1 MMYSYSKEVKKL
13 LLFICIGPP
22 GCGKTFIGVK
32 IVQLLLSLRPKLN
45 KPILLLTYKNH
56 ALDEFLKHV
65 LKFCEEGDLVRIG
78 GRSKEP
84 DLEPCNLQ
92 SIMKSMAEKKLF
104 SKSLSDEIRGTRQII
119 EFLESDIKRKSFSF
133 NSKGY
138 LTKDGLI
145 RDLTDGQLRSFL
157 LQINLRESHS
167 VYKVDDKKIDR
178 SWIEDAIDD
187 VSKRYGSLRSCLL
200 ESNPIFQRNDQNA
213 DLCYY
218 IFTRALEA
226 WLPDRQELWR
236 MKELQTAFIRQ
247 NIETKS
253 SDDEADDDDG
263 CSDKDSEDEDYV
275 NQLLEARMVSD
286 GKDNHNEKERRKS
299 GLVLFP
305 KSCTRDEEEILI
317 ETTDFPSNLEASP
330 AILTTENLWNLDK
343 VRRWQF
349 LYCILEEKASSITET
364 FNHLLYDL
372 QDLKLCKQE
381 LEMSK
386 KIDILSTKKIIG
398 MTITGASINHDLL
411 HAVSPSVV
419 IVEEAAEILE
429 PSLLAALTSSTE
441 HLILIGDH
449 KQLRPQVNTYELC
462 RNFQFDVSMMERL
475 VESKFPFKFLRKQ
488 NRMRPEFSELLRD
501 IYPDLEDNLTLVSEN
516 KPLKCI
522 QKSMFFWNHEDPEK
536 KDRTYTNIKEAER
549 VVALAIY
556 LLSNGCTPSEITVL
570 AAYLGQTKLL
580 RKMLKQEKRNRPEL
594 FLDIETIESEDGED
608 DENVKI
614 ESSIQVQTID
624 MYQGDENKYVL
635 ISLVR
640 SNRHGAIGFLKEMN
654 RRCVAQSRAKCGMY
668 FVGNLTTLAESRG
681 SCWHKFITTIID
693 LGCADYALPLQCSK
707 HGEQSKYKAV
717 NAESIYEIINNP
729 THLCNRPCGKLYPCE
744 IPQHS
749 CKKPCFPQH
758 QHENCPAT
766 VLDKF
771 PECGHT
777 CNRKCRKKI
786 SEYICKTDVGVTL
799 SCGHGVR
806 KECHQRTCDILCFV
820 PVSDTFP
827 RCGHKA
833 KRQCRTKI
841 GDLSCEH
848 QCEEMNSCG
857 NHRCKQKCGKTHGH
871 DHCPELIDYK
881 FTKCGHP
888 SPTKKKC
895 SEEISASCNK
905 LVYFIGKCEHHIEKK
920 CHENE
925 SDVKCPVVP
934 CGKMRSCGHPCN
946 NACGDDC
953 DQGDCQHCK
962 ATHTKKLSGFKKAAK
977 KRVRQLEA
985 KITKKHIPTF
995 IVEEIHRTE
1004 PTAAEYMKVQD
1015 QVTKFIQPCHS
1026 WFPAITKIEKVTNL
1040 VLEKKFEEA
1049 KSRSFGSYIDTKFHG
1064 TSDEGVKGITENGFK
1079 LPDENPA
1086 DGKRGMFGQG
1096 IYFATDSSKS
1106 AQIIYTK
1113 GSSKLL
1119 LCQVIL
1125 GNSMVVHKANNQLN
1139 KKKLQEK
1146 KFDSIYAPRG
1156 CAVKNDEFVIFD
1168 PDQALPEY
1176 VIHFSASNNA
1186 LPAFPKAPTSTP
1198 FSVTKI
1204 KASRTVNFDD
1214 PYEMYYSFAE
1224 SHYRRMASK
1233 ERSPS
1238 LRPGNSE
1245 ITSIDIVINK
1255 DLEGKFEATKR
1266 YFKQEGISDDE
1277 ILAYH
1282 GTDPANIDSILK
1294 DNLQLIHAKR
1304 QVYGRGNY
1312 FSEFPSISLRYGKGL
1327 LLCRI
1332 LPGKEF
1338 VDSTLNVDIPE
1349 GFNSKKV
1356 RPQEDNSGASVTNL
1370 SGEMIIIENSDQI
1383 LPFFVIH
1390 LASRPVDDI

>member
-1 MMYSYSKEVKKL
+1 ML
-13 LLFICIGPP
+13 LLFICSGPP

-32 IVQLLLSLRPKLN
+32 IVQLLLSLDPELD

-56 ALDEFLKHV
+56 ALDEFLKHM
-65 LKFCEEGDLVRIG
+65 LKFCDKGDLVRIG

-92 SIMKSMAEKKLF
+92 SIMKSMAASKLF

-119 EFLESDIKRKSFSF
+119 EFLESKIKTESFSF
-133 NSKGY
+133 DSKSY
-138 LTKDGLI
+138 LTKSSLI
-145 RDLTDGQLRSFL
+145 DELKEEQLRSL
-157 LQINLRESHS
+157 LLDVNWRESHL
-167 VYKVDDKKIDR
+167 VYKMDGRKVDR
-178 SWIEDAIDD
+178 SFIEYAIDD
-187 VSKRYGSLRSCLL
+187 ISKRYGSLKSCLL
-200 ESNPIFQRNDQNA
+200 KWNTIFHKNDQNA
-213 DLCYY
+213 KLCFD

-226 WLPDRQELWR
+226 WLPDTQELRR
-236 MKELQTAFIRQ
+236 MKELQAAFVRQ
-247 NIETKS
+247 DIETEL
-253 SDDEADDDDG
+253 SDDEADDDDAS
-263 CSDKDSEDEDYV
+263 SDKDSEDEDYV

-286 GKDNHNEKERRKS
+286 DKGYHEEKEKKKS

-305 KSCTRDEEEILI
+305 QSHMWVRKEILI
-317 ETTDFPSNLEASP
+317 ETSDFPNNLVASP
-330 AILTTENLWNLDK
+330 AIRMTENLWNLDK
-343 VRRWQF
+343 IQRWQF
-349 LYCILEEKASSITET
+349 LYYILEEKASRISET
-364 FNHLLYDL
+364 FDDLLDELRY
-372 QDLKLCKQE
+372 LKRCKQE
-381 LEMSK
+381 LEMNK
-386 KIDILSTKKIIG
+386 KIQILSGKKIIG

-411 HAVSPSVV
+411 HAVGPSVV

-449 KQLRPQVNTYELC
+449 KQLRPQVDTYDLC

-475 VESKFPFKFLRKQ
+475 IESEFPFKSLRKQ

-501 IYPDLEDNLTLVSEN
+501 IYPNLEDNISSVSKN

-522 QKSMFFWNHEDPEK
+522 AKSMFFWNHEDPEK

-549 VVALAIY
+549 VVALTMY
-556 LLSNGCTPSEITVL
+556 LLNNGCSPSDITVL

-580 RKMLKQEKRNRPEL
+580 RKMLKRKQTNHPEL
-594 FLDIETIESEDGED
+594 FQDIEKIEPEDED
-608 DENVKI
+608 DDVKVKI
-614 ESSIQVQTID
+614 NSSIQVQTID

-640 SNRHGAIGFLKEMN
+640 SNRRGAIGFLKEMN

-668 FVGNLTTLAESRG
+668 FVGNLTTLAESKG
-681 SCWHKFITTIID
+681 SCWYKFITTIID
-693 LGCADYALPLQCSK
+693 LGCAGYALPLQCSK
-707 HGEQSKYKAV
+707 HGKLSRYEAV
-717 NAESIYEIINNP
+717 NAESIYEVINNP
-729 THLCNRPCGKLYPCE
+729 THLCNRPCGELYPCK
-744 IPQHS
+744 ISQHS

-758 QHENCPAT
+758 QHERCPET

-777 CNRKCRKKI
+777 FKRKCPEDI
-786 SEYICKTDVGVTL
+786 FEYACKTEVGVTL
-799 SCGHGVR
+799 PCGHGVR

-827 RCGHKA
+827 RCGHKTE
-833 KRQCRTKI
+833 RQCRTKI
-841 GDLSCEH
+841 EDISCDH
-848 QCEEMNSCG
+848 QCEEINSCG

-871 DHCPELIDYK
+871 DQCPELVDYK

-888 SPTKKKC
+888 SSTKKKC
-895 SEEISASCNK
+895 FEEIPMNCEK
-905 LVYFIGKCEHHIEKK
+905 LVYFIGKCEHQIEKK
-920 CHENE
+920 CYENE
-925 SDVKCPVVP
+925 DDVKCPVKP
-934 CGKMRSCGHPCN
+934 CGKIRSCGHPCN

-953 DQGDCQHCK
+953 DQGNCQQCQGIHK
-962 ATHTKKLSGFKKAAK
+962 KKLSEFRKAAK

-985 KITKKHIPTF
+985 KLTKKDIPTF

-1015 QVTKFIQPCHS
+1015 QVTKFIQPCHN

-1049 KSRSFGSYIDTKFHG
+1049 KSRAFGSYIDTKFHG
-1064 TSDEGVKGITENGFK
+1064 TSDEGVKGITENGFR

-1086 DGKRGMFGQG
+1086 NGKRGMFGQG

-1106 AQIIYTK
+1106 AQKIYTK

-1125 GNSMVVHKANNQLN
+1125 GKSKVVREADNTLN
-1139 KKKLQEK
+1139 KKKLKDQ

-1156 CAVKNDEFVIFD
+1156 NAVQNDEFIIFD

-1176 VIHFSASNNA
+1176 VIHFSDSNNP
-1186 LPAFPKAPTSTP
+1186 LPSFPKTPTSTP
-1198 FSVTKI
+1198 FAVTKM
-1204 KASRTVNFDD
+1204 KASRMVNFHD

-1224 SHYRRMASK
+1224 SHFRRMASTK
-1233 ERSPS
+1233 SGIFS
-1238 LRPGNSE
+1238 LKSEDAE

-1266 YFKQEGISDDE
+1266 CFKHEGIPDNE

-1294 DNLQLIHAKR
+1294 DNLQLVHAKR

-1312 FSEFPSISLRYGKGL
+1312 FSEFPSVSLRYGKGL

-1332 LPGKEF
+1332 LPGNEF
-1338 VDSTLNVDIPE
+1338 VDSTPNINIPE
-1349 GFNSKKV
+1349 GYNSKKV
-1356 RPQEDNSGASVTNL
+1356 RPQQDNPVASVSNL

-1390 LASRPVDDI
+1390 RASSPVDN